1 MSLNRLFIAALAIG
15 WCAVALAAE
24 PMPRPSAAE
33 IERATAQIQGI
44 YDDKAKKARTPSDR
58 AELAREIFSKKD
70 STEVPAERYALLT
83 VAFNLASRGDDASLL
98 LGIADGLKAS
108 FNVES
113 TAALADKLAGI
124 TGPVNPATWPATAAR
139 INALINESLT
149 QGEFAVASDLVTAL
163 TSLAKRARDVKT
175 VAAATALRKTIAEKK
190 KADDRFETLR
200 EAGSRADA
208 SPEDVLELARVLCF
222 ARNDWAAGLPLLI
235 RSGDASLS
243 VLAKAEL
250 GAADGAAKMAVA
262 DRWAEYAEKAPP
274 SDRVAIREHAI
285 SIYNDLLPDL
295 TGLAKVRVDE
305 AVDRLLQA
313 NSAAGK
319 DPNAWLVV
327 FRSDKPDIWNTKS
340 TDDPKNYAVP
350 LDTVPP
356 NVKYLRLRRASGEQV
371 ILAISKAGLGSFV
384 QGEPYGWNGRKE
396 SFVGATM
403 LGVFNR
409 NLDVEAKTGS
419 VAVGREGKSLFGGW
433 GFGPRVAHGGGA
445 EVGWNAKW
453 VAREMLEISVTGRPL
468 TSEEQRFLL
477 Q

>member
-1 MSLNRLFIAALAIG
+1 MSLIKLLLATFLLGFLAAAS
-15 WCAVALAAE
+15 VAE

-33 IERATAQIQGI
+33 IERATVQIQGI

-98 LGIADGLKAS
+98 VGIADGLNAS
-108 FNVES
+108 FNVDS
-113 TAALADKLAGI
+113 SAALADKLPGI
-124 TGPVNPATWPATAAR
+124 TGPVNPATWPSTAGR
-139 INALINESLT
+139 INALINEALT
-149 QGEFAVASDLVTAL
+149 KDEFAVASDLVTAL
-163 TSLAKRARDVKT
+163 TSLAKRARDMKT
-175 VAAATALRKTIAEKK
+175 AAVATALRKTIVEKK
-190 KADDRFETLR
+190 KAGERYELLR
-200 EAGSRADA
+200 EAGSRPDA
-208 SPEDVLELARVLCF
+208 SAEDILELARVLCF
-222 ARNDWAAGLPLLI
+222 ARNDWAAGLPLLM
-235 RSGDASLS
+235 RSGASDLS
-243 VLAKAEL
+243 ALAKAEL
-250 GAADGAAKMAVA
+250 GAVDGASKMAAA

-313 NSAAGK
+313 NSTAGK

-327 FRSDKPDIWNTKS
+327 FRSDKPDVWNTKS

-356 NVKYLRLRRASGEQV
+356 NVKYLRMRRANGATAILGVDRQGLANAGSGQ
-371 ILAISKAGLGSFV
+371 GFV
-384 QGEPYGWNGRKE
+384 WNGSKQ
-396 SFVGATM
+396 SYSGAYLLGIASQQADVDKKTGAVM
-403 LGVFNR
+403 VSNKDGVF
-409 NLDVEAKTGS
+409 S
-419 VAVGREGKSLFGGW
+419 GW
-433 GFGPRVAHGGGA
+433 GFGHRIHHGGPA
-445 EVGWNAKW
+445 EVCWNSEW
-453 VAREMLEISVTGRPL
+453 IPREVLEISVTGRPL
-468 TSEEQRFLL
+468 TPEEQRFLL

>member
-108 FNVES
+108 FNVDS

-139 INALINESLT
+139 INALINEALT
-149 QGEFAVASDLVTAL
+149 KSEFAVAGDLVTAL

-190 KADDRFETLR
+190 KADERFEALR

-222 ARNDWAAGLPLLI
+222 ARNDWAAGLPLMI

-285 SIYNDLLPDL
+285 SIYNELLPDL

-327 FRSDKPDIWNTKS
+327 FRSDKPDVWNTKS

-356 NVKYLRLRRASGEQV
+356 NVKYVRIRRASGATV
-371 ILAISKAGLGSFV
+371 IIAINRQQFLGEMV
-384 QGEPYGWNGRKE
+384 GNTYGWNGSNELFAGAHLLGLTDRRTNVDKKTGAVALSRKE
-396 SFVGATM
+396 GYFS
-403 LGVFNR
+403 
-409 NLDVEAKTGS
+409 
-419 VAVGREGKSLFGGW
+419 GW
-433 GFGPRVAHGGGA
+433 GFGHRIHHGGPS
-445 EVGWNAKW
+445 EVCWNSEW
-453 VAREMLEISVTGRPL
+453 IPREVLEISVITRPL
-468 TSEEQRFLL
+468 LVDEQRFLV

>member
-1 MSLNRLFIAALAIG
+1 MLLNRLFIAAIAIG
-15 WCAVALAAE
+15 SCAVALAAE
-24 PMPRPSAAE
+24 PMPRPSSAE

-108 FNVES
+108 FNVDS
-113 TAALADKLAGI
+113 SAALADKLAGI
-124 TGPVNPATWPATAAR
+124 TGPVNAATWPATAAR
-139 INALINESLT
+139 INALINEALT
-149 QGEFAVASDLVTAL
+149 DGEFAVASDLVTAL
-163 TSLAKRARDVKT
+163 TSLAKRARDMKT

-190 KADDRFETLR
+190 KADERFETLR

-208 SPEDVLELARVLCF
+208 SPEDILELARVLCF
-222 ARNDWAAGLPLLI
+222 ARNDWAAGLPLMI
-235 RSGDASLS
+235 RSGDAILS

-327 FRSDKPDIWNTKS
+327 FRSDKPDVWNTKS

-356 NVKYLRLRRASGEQV
+356 NVKYVRLRRANGATVIMGIDRQGLANAGSG
-371 ILAISKAGLGSFV
+371 
-384 QGEPYGWNGRKE
+384 QGVVWNGSKQ
-396 SFVGATM
+396 SYSGAYLLGIANQQADINKKTGAVM
-403 LGVFNR
+403 VSSKDGVF
-409 NLDVEAKTGS
+409 S
-419 VAVGREGKSLFGGW
+419 GW
-433 GFGPRVAHGGGA
+433 GFGHRIHHGGPA
-445 EVGWNAKW
+445 EVCWNSEW
-453 VAREMLEISVTGRPL
+453 IPREVLEISVTGRPL
-468 TSEEQRFLL
+468 TPEEQRFLL